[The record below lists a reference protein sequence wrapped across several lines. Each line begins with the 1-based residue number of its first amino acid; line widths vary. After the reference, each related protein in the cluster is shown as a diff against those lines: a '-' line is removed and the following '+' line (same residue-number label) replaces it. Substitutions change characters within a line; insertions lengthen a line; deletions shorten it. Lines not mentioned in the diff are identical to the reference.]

1 MSLAK
6 TRAEYV
12 EFRDFLQDNCGIL
25 LGDNK
30 DYLVES
36 RLKPLADRY
45 AFASLGELVFRMK
58 SKGGAALCEAVIDAM
73 TTNETLWFR
82 DMHPFQ
88 ILKERLFREMD
99 ERKGGAA
106 PLAIWSAACSTGQ
119 EPYSIAM
126 CAEEAKLEMKA
137 RLASGV
143 RIVATDISSSALAI
157 ANKGIYESLAL
168 GRGMS
173 EDRLKRHFNR
183 LNDQQWQVKPAFKS
197 IIDFKSLNL
206 MENFSRL
213 GQKFDIVFCRNVLIY
228 FSAELKQDI
237 LSRIHSVLAKDGYLI
252 LGAAESLSNMGDKFE
267 MVQCRPGI
275 IYRSK

>member
-36 RLKPLADRY
+36 RLKPLADRF
-45 AFASLGELVFRMK
+45 AFVSLGELVFRMK
-58 SKGGAALCEAVIDAM
+58 SAGGAALREAVIDAM

-82 DMHPFQ
+82 DLHPFQ

-99 ERKGGAA
+99 ERKGGNT

-137 RLASGV
+137 RLAGGV
-143 RIVATDISSSALAI
+143 RIVATDISSSALTI

-183 LNDQQWQVKPAFKS
+183 LNDQQWQIKPAFKS
-197 IIDFKSLNL
+197 MIDFRSLNL

-228 FSAELKQDI
+228 FSADLKQDI
-237 LSRIHSVLAKDGYLI
+237 LSRIHGVLAKDGYLI
-252 LGAAESLSNMGDKFE
+252 LGAAESLSNMNDKFE

-275 IYRSK
+275 IYRAK

>member
-6 TRAEYV
+6 SRSEYV
-12 EFRDFLQDNCGIL
+12 EFRDFLQDSCGIL

-36 RLKPLADRY
+36 RLKPLADRF
-45 AFASLGELVFRMK
+45 AFASLGELVFRLK
-58 SKGGAALCEAVIDAM
+58 SSGGPALREAVIDAM

-82 DMHPFQ
+82 DLHPFQ
-88 ILKERLFREMD
+88 ILKERLFKEM
-99 ERKGGAA
+99 EEQKGSGL

-137 RLASGV
+137 RLAGGL

-173 EDRLKRHFNR
+173 DERLKRHFNR
-183 LNDQQWQVKPAFKS
+183 INDQQWQVKPAFKS
-197 IIDFKSLNL
+197 MIEFRSLNL

-213 GQKFDIVFCRNVLIY
+213 GQRFDVVFCRNVLIY
-228 FSAELKQDI
+228 FSSELKLDI
-237 LSRIHSVLAKDGYLI
+237 LSRIHGVLAKGGYLV
-252 LGAAESLSNMGDKFE
+252 LGAAESLSNMNDKFE
-267 MVQCRPGI
+267 MVHCRPGI
-275 IYRSK
+275 IYRAR